1 MKRTIRRVRQQLVLA
16 LDAERQE
23 QWPAQTQAA
32 LITALADLLV
42 EALGV
47 EEARAM
53 TQEMR
58 DERQDHR

>member
-1 MKRTIRRVRQQLVLA
+1 MKRTIRRTRQQLA
-16 LDAERQE
+16 LTLEVERKVV
-23 QWPAQTQAA
+23 WPPQTQAA

-53 TQEMR
+53 TPEVR